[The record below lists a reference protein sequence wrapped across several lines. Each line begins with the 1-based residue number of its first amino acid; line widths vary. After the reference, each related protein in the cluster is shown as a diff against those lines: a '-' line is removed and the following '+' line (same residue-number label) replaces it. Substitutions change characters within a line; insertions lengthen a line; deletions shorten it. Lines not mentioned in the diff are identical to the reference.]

1 MKLKDF
7 GIEAEVVAVQP
18 GPVVTRFELRPAPA

>member
-7 GIEAEVVAVQP
+7 GVEAEVVAVQP
-18 GPVVTRFELRPAPA
+18 GPWSRASSCVRRRA